1 MAVDYTVAVI
11 SDIHGN
17 VAAFD
22 AVLADLITQ
31 PHEAV
36 VIAGDLALF
45 GPRPA
50 EALAR
55 VQAQNVPTIY
65 GNTDA
70 FFLDA
75 ARVAGDP
82 GLQWVHARIG
92 EEGVA
97 YLASLP
103 FEHRITPPDG
113 SSPGD
118 DLLIVHASP
127 TDVNNAVITEANP
140 ASGSGQ

>member
-1 MAVDYTVAVI
+1 MAAEYTVAVI

-31 PHEAV
+31 PHEAI

-55 VQAQNVPTIY
+55 VRERNVPTIY

-70 FFLDA
+70 YLLDEQ
-75 ARVAGDP
+75 RVAGDP
-82 GLQWVHARIG
+82 GLQWVRERIG
-92 EEGVA
+92 SDGGT
-97 YLASLP
+97 YL
-103 FEHRITPPDG
+103 
-113 SSPGD
+113 
-118 DLLIVHASP
+118 
-127 TDVNNAVITEANP
+127 
-140 ASGSGQ
+140 